1 MLAPTISGFVSP
13 ISWRWT
19 FWVGL
24 IFAGVSLTVLLF
36 LPETYAPTL
45 LQRRARKLRQA
56 EPNINYVSPI
66 DLGKK
71 GAKQMIT
78 VVLMRPLNMLLFES
92 IVLFTC
98 LYLSLAYA
106 IFYLSFE
113 AYPIIYQ
120 GVYGMSTGI
129 SGLAYMPALIGCAI
143 ALGIFLYYDTVLR
156 KAQRA
161 HKPWTEIEE
170 YRRLPMACLGG
181 PFFVISLFWLG
192 WSARADVH
200 WIVPM
205 IGGVSR
211 IPC

>member
-13 ISWRWT
+13 VSWRWA

-24 IFAGVSLTVLLF
+24 IFAGISLVILLA

-45 LQRRARKLRQA
+45 LQRRARQLRKS
-56 EPNINYVSPI
+56 EPEINYVSSI
-66 DLGKK
+66 DLERK
-71 GAKQMIT
+71 GAKQMFT
-78 VVLMRPLNMLLFES
+78 VVLMRPLRMLVTEW

-129 SGLAYMPALIGCAI
+129 SGLAYIPALIGCGI
-143 ALGIFLYYDTVLR
+143 ALAVFLYYDTILQ

-161 HKPWTEIEE
+161 HKPWTEVEE
-170 YRRLPMACLGG
+170 YRRLPLACLGG

-192 WSARADVH
+192 WTARTDIH

-205 IGGVSR
+205 LGGVSSKH
-211 IPC
+211 C